1 MLGITSGAKRC
12 SVYHPGD
19 SAPALGDSASPDC
32 KELWLFQ
39 SLDGLSIGRFFNS
52 LEHVPAFPHLRFRA
66 ALHRGR
72 SETQLNFAQYSRLA
86 NVPKSNTQR

>member
-1 MLGITSGAKRC
+1 MLGITSSANDVQFTIPETQPQPWAIQHLQTAKNF
-12 SVYHPGD
+12 GF
-19 SAPALGDSASPDC
+19 
-32 KELWLFQ
+32 FQ